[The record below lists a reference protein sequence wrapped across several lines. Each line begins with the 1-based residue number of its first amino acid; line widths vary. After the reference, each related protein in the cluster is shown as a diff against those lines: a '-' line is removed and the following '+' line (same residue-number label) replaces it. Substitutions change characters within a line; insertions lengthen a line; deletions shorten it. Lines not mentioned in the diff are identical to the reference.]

1 MKINIFF
8 FISRFTFGGA
18 GNAIFTFLNNL
29 DRKKF
34 NLHIFFLGNSEYEK
48 ILPKYV
54 KFYKLKVNY
63 KIFKTF
69 FCFFE
74 IRKILKEKTKDFKKN
89 IFISNI
95 HYSNVLS
102 IIFLQKIK
110 NLKLI
115 LFERTSIKELDIFE
129 NLFSFIKN
137 KIVKFLIG
145 LTYSQADAVLTNS
158 KTLSLELRKFNI
170 RSKVVYSGSIKRLLK
185 SNNNKKKK
193 LLFFN
198 MIAVGR
204 LSSQK
209 DYFTLLKAINLLDCK
224 NFRLSIFGSGEQRKK
239 IEKFIKD
246 NELNQYVK
254 LRGHEKDKKKIYNK
268 ADLLIHTAIFEGL
281 PNVLVEAM
289 NFRVPVIAADSP
301 GGTRELLESGKYGQ
315 LFEPQNHFELAKKIK
330 DFILNPQKLNKKIVN
345 SKMILKKFT
354 HKSSTKSLEK
364 ILNGI

>member
-48 ILPKYV
+48 ILPKYI
-54 KFYKLKVNY
+54 KYYKLKINY
-63 KIFKTF
+63 NIFKTF

-74 IRKILKEKTKDFKKN
+74 IRKILNQQTKDFKKN

-102 IIFLQKIK
+102 IIFLKKIK

-115 LFERTSIKELDIFE
+115 LFERTSIKELDIYE
-129 NLFSFIKN
+129 NVFSFIKN

-145 LTYSQADAVLTNS
+145 LTYSQADVILTNS
-158 KTLSLELRKFNI
+158 KTSSLELRKFNI
-170 RSKVVYSGSIKRLLK
+170 RSKVVYSGPIKTLHK
-185 SNNNKKKK
+185 SKNKKKK
-193 LLFFN
+193 KLFFN
-198 MIAVGR
+198 LIAVGR
-204 LSSQK
+204 LSTQK
-209 DYFTLLKAINLLDCK
+209 DYFTLLKAINLLDYK
-224 NFRLSIFGSGEQRKK
+224 NFRLSIFGNGELRKK

-254 LRGHEKDKKKIYNK
+254 LRGHEKDKKKIYKK
-268 ADLLIHTAIFEGL
+268 ADLLIHAAIFEGM
-281 PNVLVEAM
+281 PNVIVEAM

-315 LFEPQNHFELAKKIK
+315 LFEPQNHIELAKKIK
-330 DFILNPQKLNKKIVN
+330 DFILNPEKLNKKIMN
-345 SKMILKKFT
+345 TKPILKKFT
-354 HKSSTKSLEK
+354 HESSTNSLEK